1 MNIPG
6 KSAPQIDLETR
17 SSAPADASS
26 TMTRRTL
33 KLQGLAGLAAAPK
46 PAAAPQTAAP
56 AAGDDDTR
64 TRRTVKLSSLAAG
77 PAAVKP
83 LSPAKPVAAPAA
95 APAAEDT
102 MTRRTQKLTAL
113 DTNEVAAMKAADLT
127 KPAVKLGAVAA
138 QPAPAA
144 GTAPRQT
151 VKVDGIA
158 PAHTPVIDL
167 DAKVGDTNTRKTVK
181 IEVPAST
188 TPEIDLNATSADD
201 TRTKKATKI
210 APEQFK
216 SSNVDDTVKLQRPAP
231 KPAAAPAPAA
241 QPGGIKLNKPA
252 APAPKLAIPKPA
264 ASAPAPAP
272 AAPAPAPAA
281 PAAPAAAENPAEPT
295 GNLGKNQEPP
305 KEKKG
310 LKVNTDALKDLG
322 SAPMVQGD
330 APASVV
336 PGAPVKVKE
345 SAGLNVS
352 FAIFGTL
359 AALLLIFIALVAV
372 TDYFNIWQPGD
383 SGRVDLPIISEH
395 VYSNITTGK

>member
-1 MNIPG
+1 
-6 KSAPQIDLETR
+6 
-17 SSAPADASS
+17 
-26 TMTRRTL
+26 
-33 KLQGLAGLAAAPK
+33 
-46 PAAAPQTAAP
+46 
-56 AAGDDDTR
+56 
-64 TRRTVKLSSLAAG
+64 
-77 PAAVKP
+77 
-83 LSPAKPVAAPAA
+83 
-95 APAAEDT
+95 

-113 DTNEVAAMKAADLT
+113 DTKEVAAMKAADLT
-127 KPAVKLGAVAA
+127 APAAKLGAVAA

-181 IEVPAST
+181 IEVPAAT

-210 APEQFK
+210 APQQFK
-216 SSNVDDTVKLQRPAP
+216 NNNVDDTVKLQRPAP
-231 KPAAAPAPAA
+231 KPAAAAPAA

-264 ASAPAPAP
+264 APAPAP
-272 AAPAPAPAA
+272 AAPAPAAPAPAA
-281 PAAPAAAENPAEPT
+281 PAAPAAAEKPAEPT

-336 PGAPVKVKE
+336 SAVPTGSTRRE

-352 FAIFGTL
+352 FAFFGVL
-359 AALLLIFIALVAV
+359 AALIMIFIALVAV
-372 TDYFNIWQPGD
+372 TDYLNIWQKGD
-383 SGRVDLPIISEH
+383 SRIDLPIISEH